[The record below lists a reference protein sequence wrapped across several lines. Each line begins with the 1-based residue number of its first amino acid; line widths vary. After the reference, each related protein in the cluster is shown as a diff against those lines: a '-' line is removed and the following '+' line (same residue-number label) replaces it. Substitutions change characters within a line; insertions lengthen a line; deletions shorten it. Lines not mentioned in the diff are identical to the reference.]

1 MKNILKLLIAAVAI
15 GAASCETYD
24 VENPEMS
31 VVAPLDGRY
40 ICWAYDYDEYAE
52 ATNKNTVK
60 PVNFYETRISVT
72 ESNATDKVWI
82 YVTEYLKNTPYA
94 DCTCAKIDCDV
105 KGLSFSAL
113 NIDNVTAPA
122 TIFNPVLGQG
132 YYTLDGATGATAPY
146 KVTIGNGKLVLNGY
160 DTPTG
165 YKADAISFT
174 FERKAQ
180 DDQGESI
187 KLMIVGHRYTGWG
200 EDYKA
205 FNDFIDNAE

>member
-1 MKNILKLLIAAVAI
+1 MKNILKLLIAAVAA

-24 VENPEMS
+24 VENPDMS

-40 ICWAYDYDEYAE
+40 ICWAYDYDEYAA
-52 ATNKNTVK
+52 ATNKNTVE

-82 YVTEYLKNTPYA
+82 YVTEYLKHNPYA
-94 DCTCAKIDCDV
+94 DCTCVKIDCNA
-105 KGLSFSAL
+105 KGLSFSAS

-122 TIFNPVLGQG
+122 TIFNPLQHTG
-132 YYTLDGATGATAPY
+132 YYTLDGSAGFTPY
-146 KVTIGNGKLVLNGY
+146 KVTISDGKLVFNGY

-174 FERKAQ
+174 FERVAQ
-180 DDQGESI
+180 DDKGENI

-200 EDYKA
+200 EDYKE
-205 FNDFIDNAE
+205 FNDFIDKN